1 MGKIK
6 NTALERWL
14 SKEQHVRAL
23 VETQSG
29 SQSPYGQLMTAV
41 PPAPRGAKTAGLGHL
56 HSYAHYFSDTYNRKK
71 QK

>member
-29 SQSPYGQLMTAV
+29 FQPPHGQLTTAM
-41 PPAPRGAKTAGLGHL
+41 PPAPRGAKTAGLGRL
-56 HSYAHYFSDTYNRKK
+56 LYYAHHFSDTYNRKR